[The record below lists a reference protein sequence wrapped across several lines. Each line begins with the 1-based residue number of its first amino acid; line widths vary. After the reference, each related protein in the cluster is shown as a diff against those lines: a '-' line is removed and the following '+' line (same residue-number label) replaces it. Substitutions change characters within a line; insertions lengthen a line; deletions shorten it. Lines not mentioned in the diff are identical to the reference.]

1 MIATGIPGAGAV
13 TEVGDFLRGSPLHDN
28 AALSPFAQAGKVL
41 DAKRVLVASTSNFG
55 APLARAKDPEGSVIS
70 IDPSNIGTVVPAGF
84 ASAGTQTTVLDGA
97 VQMYTAQSPAF
108 LNRVTAPNAVTAD
121 QVAGEAIRSASRSW
135 RRS

>member
-1 MIATGIPGAGAV
+1 MIATGIPGAGEV
-13 TEVGDFLRGSPLHDN
+13 TEVGDFPRGSPLHDN

-41 DAKRVLVASTSNFG
+41 DAKRVLVASTSNSG
-55 APLARAKDPEGSVIS
+55 APLAKDPEGSVIS

>member
-41 DAKRVLVASTSNFG
+41 DAKRVLVASTSNSG
-55 APLARAKDPEGSVIS
+55 APLAKDPEGSVIS